1 MKRVMMKKIKS
12 PFNKFLIYSEEKMIQ
27 LKRILLVLL
36 IIGMTGAEVFGGGQ
50 NRAGTSGAPELRIP
64 VGARYLSMAGSSIS
78 YVRGL
83 ESIYWNPAGVDLSTS
98 DANAIFSHRSYI
110 ADMSMNFVAASGRLG
125 DVGTI
130 GLSFRSLNIGDIN
143 VTTMDQ
149 PDGTGQIISPSYF
162 VLGLTYSKQLTDRI
176 SVGANFN
183 LISENIDR
191 VSASTFAFDFGVQYR
206 DLFSLPGFNLGVV
219 VKNLGA
225 PIKFDGNGLYVNADD
240 PNAQR
245 GPTFLKIDAAS
256 AELPSEIAIGVSYHR
271 NLDNDNALTVSTTF
285 QNNNYSYDDYK
296 FGLEYSFRNLL
307 YLRGGYLWAPQS
319 DDNTPNIFQNF
330 TVGVGLNLAEFSGL
344 DLSVDYAYVP
354 VKYFDANHVFAIS
367 FGF

>member
-1 MKRVMMKKIKS
+1 MLQFKK
-12 PFNKFLIYSEEKMIQ
+12 LIM
-27 LKRILLVLL
+27 VLL
-36 IIGMTGAEVFGGGQ
+36 IAGLTVAEVFAGGQ
-50 NRAGTSGAPELRIP
+50 NRAGTAGAPELRIP
-64 VGARYLSMAGSSIS
+64 VGARYLSMAGASIS

-83 ESIYWNPAGVDLSTS
+83 ESIYWNPAGVDMSLS
-98 DANAIFSHRSYI
+98 DANALFSYRSYI

-125 DVGTI
+125 DIGTV

-176 SVGANFN
+176 SVGANLN
-183 LISENIDR
+183 LISETIDR
-191 VSASTFAFDFGVQYR
+191 ASASTFAFDFGVQYR
-206 DLFSLPGFNLGVV
+206 DLFQVPGFNLGVV

-225 PIKFDGNGLYVNADD
+225 PIKYDGNGLYVNAED

-256 AELPSEIAIGVSYHR
+256 AELPSEIAVGLSYHR
-271 NLDNDNALTVSTTF
+271 NFDDENSLTGSFSF

-296 FGLEYSFRNLL
+296 FGLEYSYKNLL

-319 DDNTPNIFQNF
+319 DDNTPNIFQNY
-330 TVGVGLNLAEFSGL
+330 TLGVGLNLKEFSGL
-344 DLSVDYAYVP
+344 DLSIDYAYVP
-354 VKYFDANHVFAIS
+354 VKFFDANHVFALS